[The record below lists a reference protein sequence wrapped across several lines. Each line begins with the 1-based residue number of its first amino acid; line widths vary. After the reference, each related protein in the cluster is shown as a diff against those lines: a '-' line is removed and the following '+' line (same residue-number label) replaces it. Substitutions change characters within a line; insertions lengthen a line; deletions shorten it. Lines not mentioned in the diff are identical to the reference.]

1 MVFGDG
7 SGRVQGGGLWYATL
21 LFVLLLVLP
30 STYLGYG
37 QWRSIQSERDEAIED
52 LPREVADSADRLV
65 LAIRER
71 FEELIQR
78 EDERPFWHF
87 RSEYQPISSRGS
99 DLSLILSPLVNSPLP
114 QGIEAHFAYTLDE
127 GRDALVKLFLGSS
140 LDPGMREAV
149 EQDLL
154 QTAELLVEYELNE
167 DLLFAAETL
176 INLDWPEALDR
187 PLENL
192 LTARRVQIPLPHA
205 AVNLSKE
212 TDIDCLRENLP
223 VLVGLQEHE
232 LTTLITGYEVRALLD
247 ERDTR
252 RLVAIRR
259 VFIASPEGLTGA
271 LPACFQEVAYGTTL
285 VQGFFLDHEWLLE
298 ELPERMAAT
307 TIPTKI
313 LYRRSKDTSNA
324 SRDGVVETA
333 RSLYEELEI
342 EADPELVAAGND
354 KLLISS
360 ETSRIERLYGK
371 RWAQFL
377 ATVAVLTAALGTG
390 LVLLLRSVRA
400 SLQETARTRNFVAAV
415 SHELRTPVAAL
426 RLYGEMLSEGWA
438 EDEEK
443 RNEYHQR
450 IVRESERLELLVDR
464 VMRKTRLETT
474 GAELISTDLSALVG
488 EIVETLSEGRDDIKF
503 SADPDIPPGLSDP
516 EGVRSILEN
525 LVDNSR
531 KYARSSPEEPVEV
544 NLTEEDGLP
553 HLAVSDRG
561 PGVPEEERVRIFDAF
576 YRSGNEERRS
586 AKGIGL
592 GLHLAALH
600 ANAMGAEL
608 RVIDRPGG
616 GAVFSVQFKRA
627 AAR

>member
-1 MVFGDG
+1 MMFGDG
-7 SGRVQGGGLWYATL
+7 SKRAQGGGLWYATL

-71 FEELIQR
+71 FEELI
-78 EDERPFWHF
+78 EEENERPFWHF
-87 RSEYQPISSRGS
+87 RSEYQPITSRGS
-99 DLSLILSPLVNSPLP
+99 DLSLIPSPLVDSPLP
-114 QGIEAHFAYTLDE
+114 QGTRAHFAYTLDE
-127 GRDALVKLFLGSS
+127 GRDALVKLFLGSG
-140 LDPGMREAV
+140 LDPGMRDAV

-154 QTAELLVEYELNE
+154 QSAEQLVEYELNE

-176 INLDWPEALDR
+176 MNFDWSEVLDR
-187 PLENL
+187 SLENL
-192 LTARRVQIPLPHA
+192 LTARRIRIPLPLA

-232 LTTLITGYEVRALLD
+232 LTTLITNYEVRALLD
-247 ERDTR
+247 ERNTR
-252 RLVAIRR
+252 RLVATRR
-259 VFIASPEGLTGA
+259 VFIASTEGLTGA
-271 LPACFQEVAYGTTL
+271 LPVCFEEAAYGTTL
-285 VQGFFLDHEWLLE
+285 VQGIFLDHEWLLE

-307 TIPTKI
+307 IIPAKVR
-313 LYRRSKDTSNA
+313 YRLSEGPHSA
-324 SRDGVVETA
+324 SRADVVETT
-333 RSLYEELEI
+333 RSLYEELGI
-342 EADPELVAAGND
+342 EATNELHAAGND
-354 KLLISS
+354 KLFISS
-360 ETSRIERLYGK
+360 ETSHIERLYSK
-371 RWAQFL
+371 RWTQFL
-377 ATVAVLTAALGTG
+377 GTVAVLTAALGTG

-400 SLQETARTRNFVAAV
+400 SIRETARTRNFVAAV

-443 RNEYHQR
+443 RDEYHQR

-474 GAELISTDLSALVG
+474 GVQLISTDLSTLVG
-488 EIVETLSEGRDDIKF
+488 EIVETLREGRNDIEL
-503 SADPDIPPGLSDP
+503 AVDPEIPLSLTDP

-531 KYARSSPEEPVEV
+531 KYAKSSPDDPVQV
-544 NLTEEDGLP
+544 SLSVKDGIP
-553 HLAVSDRG
+553 YLAVSDRG
-561 PGVPEEERVRIFDAF
+561 PGVPEEERTRLFDAF
-576 YRSGNEERRS
+576 YRSGDEERRS

-608 RVIDRPGG
+608 EVLGRSGG
-616 GAVFSVQFKRA
+616 GAVFSVQFRRA
-627 AAR
+627 SSR